1 MCAMSKASE
10 IANNVWLGPTPDP
23 NVDPA
28 LRSDDEKFDIL
39 IEASDFAQMP
49 EDSVLRSIAEK
60 LDDVNEF
67 HLKFPS
73 SGSIMPPAWCQME
86 VNGIMSM
93 CQWIYQLAN
102 PDAVDKQEDAENDD

>member
-1 MCAMSKASE
+1 MSWTFVCTKSRVRYFKKRVFLLTIIVHWDRQEMCAMSKASE

-67 HLKFPS
+67 HLK
-73 SGSIMPPAWCQME
+73 
-86 VNGIMSM
+86 
-93 CQWIYQLAN
+93 
-102 PDAVDKQEDAENDD
+102 